1 MPLFDVLSK
10 VDGRPILWAAIM
22 AGNTT
27 HAREIMESSL
37 RENYREANGLVLSVT
52 PTKDRRDVRC

>member
-10 VDGRPILWAAIM
+10 VDGRPILWAAIE

-27 HAREIMESSL
+27 HGREIIEARM
-37 RENYREANGLVLSVT
+37 REDYREANSNVHVLSVT
-52 PTKDRRDVRC
+52 PTKERR